1 MYAAREYVEAFREF
15 GEPIDLCGQVEYK
28 CAKAAMAALA
38 QLSLFAASADS
49 KSLILNDV
57 HINSLHYRAYVLV
70 AATGDGR
77 AVIFGGGC
85 AGKVRR
91 KWSSSRRCSGS
102 GWV

>member
-1 MYAAREYVEAFREF
+1 MLKTTALIVTL
-15 GEPIDLCGQVEYK
+15 GCSG
-28 CAKAAMAALA
+28 AALA
-38 QLSLFAASADS
+38 QLSLFAASADA